1 MSKPIIELKNVTK
14 EFDHKVILDNIDLS
28 IYEGEFVTLLGPS
41 GSGKTT
47 ILRLLGGFDWAT
59 RGEIKFNGLD
69 IKDLPAHLRETST
82 IFQDYALFP
91 HLSVENNIKYGLR
104 IKRYAKP
111 KEDLKE
117 NINKLLKLKIKKWKK
132 KSSFEM
138 SKLDKIQSEYMKTLE
153 KKKLP
158 EKQKEKIQT
167 WLDDSD
173 FKYSYWET
181 YVDQETNKFNKKYFQ
196 RKITKDE
203 LDSKMF
209 EALKLVEL
217 DGHEKKS
224 IDKLSGGQRQRVALA
239 RAIAVEPKI
248 LLLDEPL
255 SSLDAKIREKMQ
267 VLLSNLQRKL
277 NITFI
282 FVTHDREEALQLSD
296 RIAVIR
302 NGKIEQFDTPKE
314 IYDYPRNK
322 WVAQFIGDYN
332 IFDGKVVDDS
342 TVVFLGKENKF
353 WKQKYSFETGD
364 LVDVLIRPE
373 DITIKKN
380 NGFIAGNVIS
390 STYKGSYYITIV
402 KTKKCNFIVESTNDY
417 KDGEKVY
424 LDWTITSMHLMF
436 KEEEKEGTEVAAI
449 EIS

>member
-1 MSKPIIELKNVTK
+1 MSKPIIELQNVTK
-14 EFDHKVILDNIDLS
+14 EFDQKVILDNIDLS
-28 IYEGEFVTLLGPS
+28 INEGEFITLLGPS

-47 ILRLLGGFDWAT
+47 ILRILGGFEWAT
-59 RGEIKFNGLD
+59 RGEIKFNGVD
-69 IKDLPAHLRETST
+69 IKDLPAHLRDTST

-104 IKRYAKP
+104 IKRFPKP
-111 KEDLKE
+111 QEDLKE
-117 NINKLLKLKIKKWKK
+117 NINKMLKIKIKQWEK
-132 KSSFEM
+132 KSEIEM
-138 SKLDKIQSEYMKTLE
+138 KKLDKIQNEYIHNLE
-153 KKKLP
+153 NKKMP
-158 EKQKEKIQT
+158 PKQKAKIQN

-181 YVDQETNKFNKKYFQ
+181 YVNQETNKFNKKYLL
-196 RKITKDE
+196 RKITKEE
-203 LDSKMF
+203 LDSKML

-217 DGHEKKS
+217 EGHEKKS

-267 VLLSNLQRKL
+267 VLLSDLQKQL

-296 RIAVIR
+296 RIAIIR
-302 NGKIEQFDTPKE
+302 NGKIDQFDTPKE
-314 IYDYPRNK
+314 IYDYPKNK

-332 IFDGKVVDDS
+332 MFDGIIVDDS
-342 TVVFLGKENKF
+342 TVSFLDKENKF
-353 WKQKYSFETGD
+353 WKQKYTFQKD
-364 LVDVLIRPE
+364 DQVDVLIRPE
-373 DITIKKN
+373 DILIKKS
-380 NGFIAGNVIS
+380 GGLISGKVIS

-402 KTKKCNFIVESTNDY
+402 ETEKCNFIVESTNDY
-417 KDGEKVY
+417 DEGDKVH
-424 LDWTITSMHLMF
+424 LDWTITSMHLMI
-436 KEEEKEGTEVAAI
+436 KEENLTKEVDI
-449 EIS
+449 EISQ